1 MSIVLSEEIADKLDD
16 SLHKLIE
23 ESGATYAMLTDMGGN
38 LLSKAGD
45 EDFDGA
51 ALAVLTAANFA
62 ATKEIAS
69 LIGEKDFSLLFHRGE
84 NENVHFTKITPEII
98 LIVLFKPY
106 LSLGLLRLKVD
117 GIKDELNEILEA

>member
-1 MSIVLSEEIADKLDD
+1 MSIVLSEEKADKLDS
-16 SLHKLIE
+16 SLSKLLD

-45 EDFDGA
+45 ENFDGA

-84 NENVHFTKITPEII
+84 NENIHFSKVNSDII
-98 LIVLFKPY
+98 MIALFKPY

-117 GIKDELNEILEA
+117 SIKEELHEILGE